1 MGYTNGDGSGE
12 GLGEGLGSQ
21 LGTPGSS
28 TGDFEFTQH
37 YGGGETVSD
46 GDGISYESMPQQG
59 CGICWDN

>member
-12 GLGEGLGSQ
+12 GLSPQ

-28 TGDFEFTQH
+28 TGDFEFTPH
-37 YGGGETVSD
+37 YGGGVTVPD